1 MNMLNANFENIETGM
16 QKLKDAVSLRNKM
29 GGALY
34 YNILNDDCNEIASKL
49 RNMGADADE
58 IIAILNG

>member
-1 MNMLNANFENIETGM
+1 MNMLNANFDNIETGL

-58 IIAILNG
+58 ITAILNG

>member
-1 MNMLNANFENIETGM
+1 MNMLDANFDNIETGL

-58 IIAILNG
+58 INAILNG

>member
-1 MNMLNANFENIETGM
+1 MNMLDANFDNIETGL

>member
-1 MNMLNANFENIETGM
+1 MNMLDANFNDIETGL

-34 YNILNDDCNEIASKL
+34 YNILNDDCNEIADKL
-49 RNMGADADE
+49 RTLGADPDE

>member
-1 MNMLNANFENIETGM
+1 MNMLNANFDNIETGL

-34 YNILNDDCNEIASKL
+34 YNTLNDDCNEIASKL

-58 IIAILNG
+58 ITAILNG

>member
-1 MNMLNANFENIETGM
+1 MNMLNANFDNIETGM